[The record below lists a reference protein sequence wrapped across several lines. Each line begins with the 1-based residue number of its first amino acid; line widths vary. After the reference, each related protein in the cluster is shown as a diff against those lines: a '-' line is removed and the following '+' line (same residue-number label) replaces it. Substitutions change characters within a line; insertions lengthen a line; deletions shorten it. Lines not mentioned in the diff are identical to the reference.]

1 MFKNSYSHRLKRDF
15 YEKQNEKL
23 GRKPQC
29 KQSHNKIYE
38 RQLKIDKF
46 EIYKQK
52 KTYCVIEATIKCER
66 MAHFVGHL
74 AFCQIIICYFQ
85 LLFCN
90 S

>member
-23 GRKPQC
+23 GRMPQR

-46 EIYKQK
+46 EIYKQ
-52 KTYCVIEATIKCER
+52 
-66 MAHFVGHL
+66 
-74 AFCQIIICYFQ
+74 
-85 LLFCN
+85 
-90 S
+90 